1 LRRCGA
7 SGNGAHIAQGHGR
20 CLGSGGLHRRELLG
34 LDLGLDGLDAAQ
46 IFGLG
51 TRGQGTRINLAHRG
65 KQRFR
70 LGLGLERTEPQ
81 AVAHPPVFGTLNLID
96 VRAGMLRNGFH
107 WHADGCRG
115 CTQVDHERAG
125 TAEARRGRQGL
136 EQVVDR
142 QMPDFAGQW
151 GAD

>member
-1 LRRCGA
+1 
-7 SGNGAHIAQGHGR
+7 
-20 CLGSGGLHRRELLG
+20 LLC

-51 TRGQGTRINLAHRG
+51 TRDQGTRINLAHRG

-70 LGLGLERTEPQ
+70 FGLGLERTKPQ
-81 AVAHPPVFGTLNLID
+81 AVAYPTVLGPLNLID
-96 VRAGMLRNGFH
+96 VRAGMLGDGFH
-107 WHADGCRG
+107 WHADGRRG
-115 CTQVDHERAG
+115 CTQVDHERSG
-125 TAEARRGRQGL
+125 TAEARRSRKRL
-136 EQVVDR
+136 EQIVDR

>member
-7 SGNGAHIAQGHGR
+7 SGNGAHIAKGHGR
-20 CLGSGGLHRRELLG
+20 RLGSGSLRRRELLC
-34 LDLGLDGLDAAQ
+34 LDLGLDGLDAPE

-51 TRGQGTRINLAHRG
+51 IRGQGTRINLAHRG

-70 LGLGLERTEPQ
+70 FGLGLEGTEPQ
-81 AVAHPPVFGTLNLID
+81 PVAHPTILSALNLID
-96 VRAGMLRNGFH
+96 MRAGMLGNGH

-125 TAEARRGRQGL
+125 TAEARRGRKRL

-142 QMPDFAGQW
+142 QVPDFAGQW